1 MQITHAE
8 AHTLIQYDLDRTL
21 DPEKQTSLFAHLES
35 CASCRG
41 YADTL
46 RNVDDQLRHIMNN
59 QWSQSPLPLSIDLL
73 KTQLNLPR
81 GTQNLFQLRTALVS
95 MFLVAFSFFIW
106 QLTSPSS
113 HPSVQSPSTIF
124 PVPTPSTQLSTVSM
138 EPTKCEWMLLYQVK
152 ATDTLETIASK
163 YSVSKQ
169 EIMEFNGMGSEI
181 INETMELKIPQC
193 NATPTVTAQLPT
205 TTLTP
210 KLELFIDTP
219 G

>member
-8 AHTLIQYDLDRTL
+8 AHKLIQFNLDRTL

-41 YADTL
+41 YADAL
-46 RNVDDQLRHIMNN
+46 RNVETQLQHVMNK

-73 KTQLNLPR
+73 KTQLNPPR

-113 HPSVQSPSTIF
+113 NPSGQSPSTIF

-138 EPTKCEWMLLYQVK
+138 EPTKCEWMLYEVK

-169 EIMEFNGMGSEI
+169 EIMAFNGMGSEI
-181 INETMELKIPQC
+181 IN
-193 NATPTVTAQLPT
+193 
-205 TTLTP
+205 
-210 KLELFIDTP
+210 
-219 G
+219 